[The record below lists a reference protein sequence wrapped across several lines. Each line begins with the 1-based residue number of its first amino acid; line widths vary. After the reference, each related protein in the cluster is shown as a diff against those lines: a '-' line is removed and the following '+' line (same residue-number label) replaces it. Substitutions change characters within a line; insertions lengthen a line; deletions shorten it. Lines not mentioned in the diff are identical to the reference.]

1 MRITMQISFEV
12 FPPKKDGN
20 FETAF
25 AVVKRL
31 SELKP
36 EFISVTYGAGGSKA
50 GKTLEITSYIQ
61 RECDTQA
68 VAHLTCVG
76 STRQEILERCR
87 EFEERGVTHV
97 LALRGDRPRDMSDE
111 KYDAR
116 EFGYATDL
124 IRFLKENSNLHLLA
138 ACYPEKHFE
147 AKSLEQDLH
156 YMKEKQEL
164 GVEGFISQMFFENH
178 CFEEFL
184 NKAQQMGI
192 RKPVHAGL
200 MPISAANQL
209 GTSVSLSGSSVPK
222 ELSDLIARFG
232 DSPEEM
238 YKVGIDYAVRQILG
252 LKEQG
257 VEGVHIYTMNKPQVA
272 EDIWKNIC

>member
-50 GKTLEITSYIQ
+50 GKTLEIASYIQ

-87 EFEERGVTHV
+87 EFEERGITHI

-164 GVEGFISQMFFENH
+164 GVEGFISQMFFENR

-200 MPISAANQL
+200 MPITSANQL

-272 EDIWKNIC
+272 EDIWRNIC

>member
-1 MRITMQISFEV
+1 MQISFEV

-50 GKTLEITSYIQ
+50 GKTLEIASYIQ

-87 EFEERGVTHV
+87 EFEERGITHV

-164 GVEGFISQMFFENH
+164 GVEGFISQMFFENR

-200 MPISAANQL
+200 MPITSANQL

-272 EDIWKNIC
+272 EDIWRNIC